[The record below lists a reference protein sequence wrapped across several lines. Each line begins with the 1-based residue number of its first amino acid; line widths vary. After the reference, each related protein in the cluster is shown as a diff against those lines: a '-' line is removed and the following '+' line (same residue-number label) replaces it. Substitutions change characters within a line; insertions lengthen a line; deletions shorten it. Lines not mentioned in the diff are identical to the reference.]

1 MPSSC
6 LQFSCGLLAL
16 TIAIVTGLVIHLSAI
31 PSDIHIHL
39 DTSTP
44 KPNLPLGKS
53 TVTLTPQQLQDYH
66 RDGFVFV
73 QGLLSEQEAAQLKES
88 AIYASSRLFDVFAL
102 FGKSRYKTI
111 MFDLWRTSSDI
122 ASLSLQAL
130 PHVAAQLMTHSD
142 YNDNTETSRPH
153 TETIRLLR
161 DAFFAYQPPG
171 EACGWH
177 VDDAGFWPA
186 VEDTTG
192 PTFWIALDPLLVSE
206 GGGLAVLNRTLFAE
220 TEPLDITEDSCRQ
233 AIAGAT
239 CDMTEKSPACHAKME
254 ATKMEFDMRPGDA
267 IVWDRFTFHRGVAGT
282 EQLPED
288 AIKQR
293 YSVRYMPQGSRAM
306 GAVHASVTQMA
317 PFDSPY
323 YPQVWPQLLDSEVKA
338 LEHGLDG
345 DVTIQAALSLLSKR
359 MVKKLT
365 ATIFPQ
371 KESKEE
377 TTK

>member
-130 PHVAAQLMTHSD
+130 PHVAAQLMIHSD

-220 TEPLDITEDSCRQ
+220 AEPPRWNLTCVRAMLLYGTDSPFIVEWRGPSSFPKMPSNNDIPYGTCRRAVAQ
-233 AIAGAT
+233 WER
-239 CDMTEKSPACHAKME
+239 C
-254 ATKMEFDMRPGDA
+254 MRPS
-267 IVWDRFTFHRGVAGT
+267 H
-282 EQLPED
+282 
-288 AIKQR
+288 K
-293 YSVRYMPQGSRAM
+293 
-306 GAVHASVTQMA
+306 
-317 PFDSPY
+317 
-323 YPQVWPQLLDSEVKA
+323 WPLLIHPIIHKCGPSSWIRK
-338 LEHGLDG
+338 
-345 DVTIQAALSLLSKR
+345 
-359 MVKKLT
+359 
-365 ATIFPQ
+365 
-371 KESKEE
+371 
-377 TTK
+377 